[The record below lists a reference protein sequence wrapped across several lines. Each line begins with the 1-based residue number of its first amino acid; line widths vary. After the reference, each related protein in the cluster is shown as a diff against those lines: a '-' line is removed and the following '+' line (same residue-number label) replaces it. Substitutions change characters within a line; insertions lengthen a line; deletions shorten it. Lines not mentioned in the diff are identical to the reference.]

1 MALIEY
7 NFLPG
12 IDKQDTT
19 AGAENRWID
28 SDNVRFRYGLPEKV
42 GGWSSLISDSITG
55 VTRKLHAFVDLNGNR
70 YVALE
75 QINFYFYILKDNYM
89 TLHL

>member
-42 GGWSSLISDSITG
+42 GWLVFSNI
-55 VTRKLHAFVDLNGNR
+55 R
-70 YVALE
+70 
-75 QINFYFYILKDNYM
+75 
-89 TLHL
+89 

>member
-12 IDKQDTT
+12 INKQDTT

-42 GGWSSLISDSITG
+42 GGWSSLIADTIKGKGVSYMEGKWQYHTIIPKSDKDINTG
-55 VTRKLHAFVDLNGNR
+55 
-70 YVALE
+70 
-75 QINFYFYILKDNYM
+75 LKE
-89 TLHL
+89 LS

>member
-19 AGAENRWID
+19 AGAENRWVD
-28 SDNVRFRYGLPEKV
+28 SGNVRFRYGLPE
-42 GGWSSLISDSITG
+42 SNITRIYPSI
-55 VTRKLHAFVDLNGNR
+55 FW
-70 YVALE
+70 
-75 QINFYFYILKDNYM
+75 
-89 TLHL
+89 